1 MLKVETVYSVITQ
14 LNIVIA
20 REIIFNDKTLINNA
34 GTAST
39 KSLLDYTGE
48 DVTTLM
54 GTNFESCFNLCQLA
68 HPLLK
73 ASGYGNI
80 VFISSVAGLKAFPIC
95 SAYAA
100 SKGALN
106 QFTKNIALE
115 WAKDNIRANAVA
127 PGAVKTDLL
136 DSLMECADVNK
147 NVVEAVVSGSPIGRI
162 GEPKDISGVVAF
174 LCLKAPYFK
183 CCYISDK
190 LFF

>member
-1 MLKVETVYSVITQ
+1 MTRVDLAKCFVQV
-14 LNIVIA
+14 
-20 REIIFNDKTLINNA
+20 NNA

-80 VFISSVAGLKAFPIC
+80 VFISSVAGLKAFPLC

-100 SKGALN
+100 SKGTFPYLYIPMIRRYHHKLELQKIISMLISLHSGALN
-106 QFTKNIALE
+106 QFTKNVALE
-115 WAKDNIRANAVA
+115 WAKDNIRANTVA

-136 DSLMECADVNK
+136 DALMVCMY
-147 NVVEAVVSGSPIGRI
+147 
-162 GEPKDISGVVAF
+162 
-174 LCLKAPYFK
+174 CLLLKYQ
-183 CCYISDK
+183 
-190 LFF
+190 

>member
-1 MLKVETVYSVITQ
+1 
-14 LNIVIA
+14 
-20 REIIFNDKTLINNA
+20 
-34 GTAST
+34 
-39 KSLLDYTGE
+39 
-48 DVTTLM
+48 M

-73 ASGYGNI
+73 ASGCGNI

-106 QFTKNIALE
+106 QFTKNVALE

-127 PGAVKTDLL
+127 PGPVKTDLL

-147 NVVEAVVSGSPIGRI
+147 NVVEAVVSESPIGCFPLPSSCFI
-162 GEPKDISGVVAF
+162 HHWANHNSGWGFHYLIFLQPK
-174 LCLKAPYFK
+174 
-183 CCYISDK
+183 
-190 LFF
+190 